1 MARPIQPLGT
11 YGVINVRHTERGYVA
26 RTRFRE
32 LTGAYRR
39 VSVSA
44 PTATAAENK
53 LKAKIVAGLPS
64 TAEGDLSGQ
73 TKLTVVADVWLKE
86 IELRQEHAPQTI
98 EVYRDIVRRII
109 LPAVGELRLSELTVG
124 ILDRFVKT
132 EAARGHSRGR
142 HARVVLAQIIDLAV
156 RHDAL
161 PRNPVRA
168 TAPVRRSRSEIRS
181 LTLDELTEIRRIVRS
196 HRTHPGIPGPPPDD
210 QLAQL
215 FELMLGTSARVGEA
229 LAVRRCDVD
238 LEAGQ
243 PLVSITGT
251 IVFVRGQGFLRQP
264 HPKHSRYWR
273 TITMP
278 SFTADALRERL
289 AAADDIDPE
298 QTIFHTKAGTPLS
311 PANVRRLWRSIRDAN
326 ADLLPEGMDLATV
339 VPHTLRKT
347 VATTLDAAAG
357 TDLAAE
363 LLGHSST
370 AVTRAH
376 YVQPRKVVDPKTAE
390 ILESLRPPEP
400 EDPDHG
406 PGLGGSQTGDWRSKS
421 PLAIRAILQPI
432 TRLAKARRWA
442 ASSRELRRRGRPWA
456 LPPTDR

>member
-1 MARPIQPLGT
+1 MARPLQPLGT
-11 YGVINVRHTERGYVA
+11 YGVIAVRRTDSGYVA

-32 LTGAYRR
+32 PTGAYRR

-44 PTATAAENK
+44 PTATTAENK
-53 LKAKIVAGLPS
+53 LKAKIAAGLPS

-86 IELRQEHAPQTI
+86 IEQRQEHAPQTI

-109 LPAVGELRLSELTVG
+109 LPAVGELRLGELTVG
-124 ILDRFVKT
+124 ILDRFVKA
-132 EAARGHSRGR
+132 EAAIGYSRGR
-142 HARVVLAQIIDLAV
+142 HARVVLAQILDLAV

-161 PRNPVRA
+161 PRNPVRS

-215 FELMLGTSARVGEA
+215 FELMLGTSARLGEA

-238 LEAGQ
+238 LEADQ

-251 IVFVRGQGFLRQP
+251 IVFVRGQGFLRQS

-273 TITMP
+273 TITVP
-278 SFTADALRERL
+278 SFTAEALRERL
-289 AAADDIDPE
+289 AATGDIDPE

-390 ILESLRPPEP
+390 ILESLRPPVP
-400 EDPDHG
+400 EDPGHG
-406 PGLGGSQTGDWRSKS
+406 LGLGGSQAGDRRLNS

-432 TRLAKARRWA
+432 TRLAAARRWA
-442 ASSRELRRRGRPWA
+442 AFSREGRRRGRP
-456 LPPTDR
+456 